1 MAEVY
6 TESWVEGDN
15 TMQDL
20 KTSTGRK
27 LAEKKN
33 PLNMTKHN
41 SFSALGI
48 VELKIKI
55 TGVFLPYFK

>member
-20 KTSTGRK
+20 KTSNRQ
-27 LAEKKN
+27 E
-33 PLNMTKHN
+33 
-41 SFSALGI
+41 
-48 VELKIKI
+48 I
-55 TGVFLPYFK
+55 TGKKKTLKHDKNIIPSLP